1 MFGKPRGAG
10 FVDSPLPPVLD
21 YGESFP
27 RECLI
32 VDLLDKGIKPE
43 PEWLKLVDGL
53 VTGTVIIIGGPDAG
67 KSTLARYMLRE
78 FLGRGLKVGFV
89 DADIGQSS
97 IALPTTIAL
106 KIFEQKKQ
114 LRAVQPDLLLFVGSS
129 TPARKISYV
138 VEGTRDMVRRA
149 KKLGAEV
156 VIVDTTGLVKGEAGK
171 NLKLGKINAV
181 RPRHVIA
188 IESGKELH
196 HILPR
201 IHGVILHRLKPSD
214 SVKSQSREER
224 TRYREDRLTEYF
236 AGSKRIEFPFRD
248 MRFFRGNR
256 PFDGNF
262 SLVIPGTLVGLN
274 RSQITIGLGVYQGVE
289 SGRVAVWSPLNSTDT
304 VDRVLLGD
312 LILDPSTFTEVH

>member
-1 MFGKPRGAG
+1 
-10 FVDSPLPPVLD
+10 
-21 YGESFP
+21 
-27 RECLI
+27 
-32 VDLLDKGIKPE
+32 VDLLDRGIKPE
-43 PEWLKLVDGL
+43 PEWSKLVSGL
-53 VTGTVIIIGGPDAG
+53 VTGTVMIIGGPDTG

-78 FLGRGLKVGFV
+78 FLGRNFRVGFV

-106 KIFEQKKQ
+106 KVFEQKKQ
-114 LRAVQPDLLLFVGSS
+114 LRDARPDLLLFAGSS
-129 TPARKISYV
+129 TPVRKISYV

-149 KKLGAEV
+149 KKLSAEV

-171 NLKLGKINAV
+171 SLKLGKINAI

-188 IESGKELH
+188 IESRDELH

-201 IHGVILHRLKPSD
+201 IHGVILHRLKPAAAVRSR
-214 SVKSQSREER
+214 SREER
-224 TRYREDRLTEYF
+224 TRYREERLAEYF
-236 AGSKRIEFPFRD
+236 TGSSRVEFPFRD
-248 MRFFRGNR
+248 TRFFRGNR

-274 RSQITIGLGVYQGVE
+274 RSQITLGLGVYQGVE
-289 SGRVAVWSPLNSTDT
+289 SGRVSIWSPLESTDT

-312 LILDPSTFTEVH
+312 LILDPTTFAGAH